1 MNKTSI
7 LLLKTG
13 LAGIAFAA
21 AAASAFAQTYDS
33 QNALDDE
40 IRKTA
45 DELSFL
51 EFESASSRGQTSRCQ
66 LKYRVANTE
75 NPYQAGDAQLVQGSI
90 TSDYYQDKPINF
102 ILNVQPLRLD
112 VNRASRQAGSRT
124 IHPMHAA
131 LVVNGLDLSKYQLDA
146 NTCDGSSCF
155 VYAPTKGEE
164 IVDMMRAVQSKS
176 ILDAE
181 IVFSLDK
188 VLPER
193 TIRISNL
200 TTHGITNSEVRKQF
214 TSCLTELVK
223 KEVADIQKLDATKK

>member
-7 LLLKTG
+7 LLLKTS
-13 LAGIAFAA
+13 LAGVAF

-51 EFESASSRGQTSRCQ
+51 EFESESSWGQTSRCQ

-90 TSDYYQDKPINF
+90 TSDYYKDKPINF

-112 VNRASRQAGSRT
+112 VNRASRQDGSRT
-124 IHPMHAA
+124 IHPMRAA
-131 LVVNGLDLSKYQLDA
+131 LMVNGLDLSKYQLDG
-146 NTCDGSSCF
+146 C
-155 VYAPTKGEE
+155 EH
-164 IVDMMRAVQSKS
+164 
-176 ILDAE
+176 L
-181 IVFSLDK
+181 
-188 VLPER
+188 
-193 TIRISNL
+193 
-200 TTHGITNSEVRKQF
+200 
-214 TSCLTELVK
+214 
-223 KEVADIQKLDATKK
+223 